1 MQAVG
6 RFIFSLLASLAEF
19 DRATMLGR
27 TSMGVRRLANQG
39 KFISGPIPFGFAVG
53 ADGFLQ
59 PSEQLVD
66 PLGTTEAELVVDI
79 FRRVAD
85 GQSSQKVAT
94 WLNRIGVP
102 ATKRYWKKELQRTVH
117 APSGALGWS
126 AVRVRGLST
135 RPSTKAS
142 RTLSRQQ
149 RYPQRC
155 RSRSSTLRCGMRP
168 TIRSRSQASACAGE
182 QEARTRSCWAA

>member
-1 MQAVG
+1 MISAARRSNTDGRSHKSNREWRVPSGSNPLRVVFYCRVSTDDQRDAGTVENQLSYLRLKYAVDFG
-6 RFIFSLLASLAEF
+6 PHAIKPMA
-19 DRATMLGR
+19 
-27 TSMGVRRLANQG
+27 
-39 KFISGPIPFGFAVG
+39 FISGPIPFGFAVG

-66 PLGTTEAELVVDI
+66 PLGSTEAELVVDI

-126 AVRVRGLST
+126 AVRVRRMIHSPVYKGVRERLV
-135 RPSTKAS
+135 A
-142 RTLSRQQ
+142 
-149 RYPQRC
+149 
-155 RSRSSTLRCGMRP
+155 
-168 TIRSRSQASACAGE
+168 
-182 QEARTRSCWAA
+182 